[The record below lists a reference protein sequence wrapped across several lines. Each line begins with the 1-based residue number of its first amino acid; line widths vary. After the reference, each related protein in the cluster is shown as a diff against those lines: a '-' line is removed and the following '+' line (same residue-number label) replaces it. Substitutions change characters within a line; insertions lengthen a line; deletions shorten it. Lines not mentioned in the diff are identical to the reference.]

1 MAIQRMSTACSLDM
15 LPRPKPKFQ
24 TSHPVQALALR
35 SGCASLAQEA
45 NGTRHSAT
53 ARKKNKTRGR
63 KSLTFQ
69 QMSFLIICRK
79 VVIHFPAAR
88 TRTPVAFRMVS
99 LMANMKST
107 VRSRGKFLHTI
118 CREMRSRR
126 DPITAL
132 RQLFKTE
139 SSLEGILSSAACW
152 SSRRQSQ
159 RSCCLYPAIYTEGG

>member
-1 MAIQRMSTACSLDM
+1 MPPERRRGERMTCCILDSAGLTVGIQRMSSACSLDV
-15 LPRPKPKFQ
+15 LPTPTPKFQ
-24 TSHPVQALALR
+24 TCYPVQALALHSR
-35 SGCASLAQEA
+35 CASLAQEA

-53 ARKKNKTRGR
+53 MQKKTKTGGR

-69 QMSFLIICRK
+69 QMSFSCICRK

-88 TRTPVAFRMVS
+88 TRTPLAFRMVS
-99 LMANMKST
+99 LMATMKST

-132 RQLFKTE
+132 RQLFQT
-139 SSLEGILSSAACW
+139 
-152 SSRRQSQ
+152 
-159 RSCCLYPAIYTEGG
+159 